1 MSPRANS
8 SQSPPEGLSRW
19 FALVAYVLVLLPA
32 LAFWWWQGR
41 PVDVADAPSS
51 RVPCVS
57 YAPYQGSQTPFDESL
72 VIPPAQI
79 ERDLR
84 SLADVTGCVRTYSVK
99 QGLEEVPR
107 IANAIG
113 MKVML
118 GAWIGGE
125 RDKNEQELARVID
138 LARRFPEAV
147 ESVIVGNEVLLRR
160 EQPPAELAAMIRRVR
175 EAVNAP
181 VTYADVW
188 EFWRKHPEVADAVDF
203 VTIHTLPYWEDE
215 PLAVNEAIAHV
226 EEIWRRMSA
235 EFAGKPVFIGEAGW
249 PSAGRMREGALP
261 SRVNQARF
269 VRELLA
275 MAERQGIGVN
285 LIESFD
291 QPWKRR
297 LEGTVGGHWGLFDGA
312 RRPKFPLT
320 GPVSGDADWP
330 RHFALA
336 AALGLLLLIPAMMA
350 VRRAPAM
357 RWLALAT
364 GAVAAASLL
373 VLGLRQGLLGSRTV
387 YDWAVFA
394 MRWLSAA
401 AAALLVLQVLS
412 RGMAGSVI
420 RPLPIAELID
430 ALRARRVPLRP
441 WRAVALGVVR
451 AVALFGAAATTL
463 CLVFDPRYR
472 DFANALHAIPALAFL
487 LLALA
492 AKRRYPRPSW
502 VADLAEER
510 LLASFLAVGSVAVA
524 VSEGLANHQA
534 LAWVAQALLF
544 AMAIFVDAPGSRVA
558 AIYRRTIAS
567 APSSSP
573 PAAGSGT

>member
-1 MSPRANS
+1 MPRAD
-8 SQSPPEGLSRW
+8 LSHVRQTGVPRW
-19 FALVAYVLVLLPA
+19 FALVAYLLALLPA
-32 LAFWWWQGR
+32 LALWWWQGR

-57 YAPYQGSQTPFDESL
+57 YAPFQGSQTPFDESL

-84 SLADVTGCVRTYSVK
+84 SLAEVTGCVRTYSVK

-107 IANAIG
+107 IADAIG

-125 RDKNEQELARVID
+125 RDKNEQELARVIN
-138 LARRFPEAV
+138 LARQFPDTI

-160 EQPPAELAAMIRRVR
+160 EQSPAELAAMIRRVR
-175 EAVNAP
+175 EAVIVP

-188 EFWRKHPEVADAVDF
+188 EFWRKHPEIAEAVDF
-203 VTIHTLPYWEDE
+203 VTIHILPYWEDE
-215 PLAVNEAIAHV
+215 PLAVGDAIPHV

-235 EFAGKPVFIGEAGW
+235 EFPGKAVFIGEAGW

-269 VRELLA
+269 VRELLT
-275 MAERQGIGVN
+275 MAEREGIGVN

-297 LEGTVGGHWGLFDGA
+297 LEGTVGGHWGLFEDA
-312 RRPKFPLT
+312 WRPKFPLT
-320 GPVSGDADWP
+320 GPVSSDPDWP
-330 RHFALA
+330 RHFAMV
-336 AALGLLLLIPAMMA
+336 AALGLLLLIPAIMA

-357 RWLALAT
+357 RWLALAA

-373 VLGLRQGLLGSRTV
+373 VLGLRQGLLGSRTM

-394 MRWLSAA
+394 IRWLSAA
-401 AAALLVLQVLS
+401 GAAVLVLQVLS
-412 RGMAGSVI
+412 RGMAGAVI

-451 AVALFGAAATTL
+451 GVALFGAAATTL

-472 DFANALHAIPALAFL
+472 DFANALQAIPALAFL

-492 AKRRYPRPSW
+492 AKRRYPSPSW
-502 VADLAEER
+502 AADLAEER
-510 LLASFLAVGSVAVA
+510 LLASFLAAGGVVVAVND
-524 VSEGLANHQA
+524 GLVNHQA
-534 LAWVAQALLF
+534 LTWAALALMF
-544 AMAIFVDAPGSRVA
+544 GMAIVFDSSGRPLAS
-558 AIYRRTIAS
+558 IYRRTIAS